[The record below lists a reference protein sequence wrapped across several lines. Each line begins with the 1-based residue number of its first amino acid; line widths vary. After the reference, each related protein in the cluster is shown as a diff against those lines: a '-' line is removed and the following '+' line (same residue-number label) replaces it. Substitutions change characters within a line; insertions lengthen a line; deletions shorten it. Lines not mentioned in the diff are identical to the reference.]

1 MSQEK
6 NIQMDEALRK
16 YRTLRMKVL
25 SYNENCYPNAHFSAH
40 HFETNLDYGNINNVE
55 CQVDEVE

>member
-25 SYNENCYPNAHFSAH
+25 SYNENCYPNAHFRNEFGLWQH
-40 HFETNLDYGNINNVE
+40 
-55 CQVDEVE
+55 QQR